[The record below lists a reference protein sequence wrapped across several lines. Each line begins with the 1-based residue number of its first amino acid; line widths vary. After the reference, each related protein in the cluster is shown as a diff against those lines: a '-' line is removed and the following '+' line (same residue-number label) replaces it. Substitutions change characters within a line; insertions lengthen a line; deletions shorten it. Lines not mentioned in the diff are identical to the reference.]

1 MLSGRIN
8 HVDNYQSASVS
19 QSGGLEESS
28 QLPGSGLVYLS
39 RVTPAKEVIAF
50 QRQSV
55 KELQLFYLVLEFFNF

>member
-1 MLSGRIN
+1 METITR
-8 HVDNYQSASVS
+8 VPVS
-19 QSGGLEESS
+19 PTVWRSGGK
-28 QLPGSGLVYLS
+28 LPTTWLWLWGSGPVYLS